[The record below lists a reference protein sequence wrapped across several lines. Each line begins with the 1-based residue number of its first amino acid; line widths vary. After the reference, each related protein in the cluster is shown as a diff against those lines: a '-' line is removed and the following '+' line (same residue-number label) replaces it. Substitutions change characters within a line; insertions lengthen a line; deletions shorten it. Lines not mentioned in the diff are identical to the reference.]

1 MFDSEQGAV
10 PEWAAVC
17 RACEASLAGD
27 PAGWVALAGCP
38 AVEIYTDGSA
48 PLRNPGGP
56 AGFAAA
62 IVGFAAP
69 VPAGT
74 FDRPA
79 PDARLDLG
87 GYIAARRTEP
97 ATSNNR
103 AEIAGVLAAL
113 RALAHLAAAGGA
125 PPEITVWS
133 DSSYV
138 VNCGT
143 GLWQRKKNT
152 DLWPIYDQLAAQVAA
167 WAPHWALAWVK
178 GHARNPYNEAADE
191 VATRAAFD
199 FDAAQ
204 YQRYR
209 AAQEAT
215 GQEMPGAAA
224 LAATVPAPA
233 VSDASAPGAARPQ
246 SDAPGAPDYI
256 LILQTRLSGQGYPGG
271 MGEYH
276 IRARDGR
283 TRTGQVTHLQ
293 AATADEAEYRTLIA
307 ALTDLAGRITAAGR
321 DPAAYT
327 LAIYSRQELVVKQLT
342 GAYRVKAPA
351 LQPLYTEARTVLA
364 RFGVAGLIWKPASEW
379 KALFPGA

>member
-1 MFDSEQGAV
+1 MFNSAPDAV
-10 PEWAAVC
+10 PEWAAVR
-17 RACEASLAGD
+17 RACDAGLAGD
-27 PAGWVALAGCP
+27 PAGWAALAGCP
-38 AVEIYTDGSA
+38 VVEVYTDGSA
-48 PLRNPGGP
+48 PLRNPGGS
-56 AGFAAA
+56 AGFAAV

-74 FDRPA
+74 FARPA
-79 PDARLDLG
+79 PVARLDLG

-97 ATSNNR
+97 PTSNNR

-113 RALAHLAAAGGA
+113 LALGHLAEAAGA
-125 PPEITVWS
+125 PPQITIWS

-152 DLWPIYDQLAAQVAA
+152 DLWPIYDHLAAQVAD

-224 LAATVPAPA
+224 LAAPAP
-233 VSDASAPGAARPQ
+233 VAPLAPTAGAAHPQ
-246 SDAPGAPDYI
+246 PDAPGAPDYT
-256 LILQTRLSGQGYPGG
+256 LILQTRLTGKGQPGG

-276 IRARDGR
+276 IRTKDGR
-283 TRTGQVTHLQ
+283 TRTGQVTHPQ
-293 AATADEAEYRTLIA
+293 AETVDEAEYHTLIA
-307 ALTDLAGRITAAGR
+307 ALTDLATRITAAGR
-321 DPAAYT
+321 DPSAYI

-342 GAYRVKAPA
+342 GAYRVKAAA
-351 LQPLYTEARTVLA
+351 LQSLYAEACALLA
-364 RFGVAGLIWKPASEW
+364 RFRAAAVIWKPASEW
-379 KALFPGA
+379 KSLFPGA

>member
-1 MFDSEQGAV
+1 MFDSEPDAV
-10 PEWAAVC
+10 PEWAAVR
-17 RACEASLAGD
+17 RAWEAGPAGD
-27 PAGWVALAGCP
+27 PAGWAALARCP
-38 AVEIYTDGSA
+38 AVEAYTDGSA

-56 AGFAAA
+56 AGFAA
-62 IVGFAAP
+62 ILVGFAAP
-69 VPAGT
+69 VPVGT

-79 PDARLDLG
+79 PIARLDLG
-87 GYIAARRTEP
+87 GYIAARRAEP

-113 RALAHLAAAGGA
+113 LALTHLAQSGAA
-125 PPEITVWS
+125 PPQVTIWS
-133 DSSYV
+133 DSNYV

-152 DLWPIYDQLAAQVAA
+152 DLWPIYDQLAAQVGA
-167 WAPHWALAWVK
+167 WAPRWALAWVK

-199 FDAAQ
+199 FDTAQ

-224 LAATVPAPA
+224 LAAPAPPA
-233 VSDASAPGAARPQ
+233 PIPGAARPQ
-246 SDAPGAPDYI
+246 PDAPGPPDYTLI
-256 LILQTRLSGQGYPGG
+256 LITRLSGQGQPGG

-276 IRARDGR
+276 IRTKDGR
-283 TRTGQVTHLQ
+283 TRTGQVTHLE
-293 AATADEAEYRTLIA
+293 ADTVDEAEYHTLIA
-307 ALTDLAGRITAAGR
+307 ALTDLAARITAAGR
-321 DPAAYT
+321 DPSAYI

-342 GAYRVKAPA
+342 GAYRVKAAA
-351 LQPLYTEARTVLA
+351 LQPLYAEARALLA
-364 RFGVAGLIWKPASEW
+364 GFRGAAVIWKPAGEW
-379 KALFPGA
+379 KSLFPGA